1 MATPSDILGKL
12 GSEFAVG
19 IEYVNQVTLVEL
31 ILRVV
36 NCCFARL
43 SFATPAVVLVIA
55 YNAVGLVNYIEGFEN
70 FSKFFA

>member
-1 MATPSDILGKL
+1 MLGKL

-36 NCCFARL
+36 DVALRGCLSQRL
-43 SFATPAVVLVIA
+43 LVVLVIT
-55 YNAVGLVNYIEGFEN
+55 YNAWGACELYRGFEN